1 MERQQAAVKPWT
13 VKEIRYL
20 ENHAGD
26 GASEVAKA
34 LGKTVNAVK
43 LQASKYGLSLRRRWL
58 CPKCG
63 RETFKPLS
71 NRTGWCVSCT
81 REQRAAEIAEQVR
94 AMEEEVR
101 REDKANKERQR
112 LYSRK
117 YRAKRQIKD
126 TLSTPDNQET
136 EEE

>member
-1 MERQQAAVKPWT
+1 MTWT
-13 VKEIRYL
+13 SSEVRYL
-20 ENHAGD
+20 EEHAGD
-26 GASEVAKA
+26 GAAAIAEA
-34 LGKTVNAVK
+34 LGKSVTAVEV
-43 LQASKYGLSLRRRWL
+43 QAHRYGLSLRKRWL

-63 RETFKPLS
+63 METFKPLS

-81 REQRAAEIAEQVR
+81 REQRAAEIAEQVL

-117 YRAKRQIKD
+117 YRAKKQINENFLKVED
-126 TLSTPDNQET
+126 EET

>member
-1 MERQQAAVKPWT
+1 MTWT
-13 VKEIRYL
+13 SSEVRYL
-20 ENHAGD
+20 EEHAGD
-26 GASEVAKA
+26 GAATIAEA
-34 LGKTVNAVK
+34 LGKSVTAIEV
-43 LQASKYGLSLRRRWL
+43 QAHRYGLSLRKRWL

-81 REQRAAEIAEQVR
+81 REQRASEIAEQVR

-117 YRAKRQIKD
+117 YRAKKQINENFLKVED
-126 TLSTPDNQET
+126 EET